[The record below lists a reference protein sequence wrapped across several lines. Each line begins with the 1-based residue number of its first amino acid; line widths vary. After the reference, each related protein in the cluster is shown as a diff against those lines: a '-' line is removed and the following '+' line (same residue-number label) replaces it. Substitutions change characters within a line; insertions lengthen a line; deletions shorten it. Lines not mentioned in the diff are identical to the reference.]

1 MDTDSNV
8 PSDAVPGS
16 RPEAESAA
24 PAALAA
30 TRPLYWSVRREL
42 WESRSLY
49 IAPLAVAALVLF
61 SYLVGTI
68 GLPARLRAAEALD
81 PAQQQ
86 AKLAVP
92 FGMAASVI
100 ILLSYIVGA
109 FYSLEALYGERR
121 DRSIL
126 FWKSL
131 PVSDRL
137 AVLAKVAVPLAVLPA
152 IAFALGA
159 ATQAVMLALASGALL
174 ASGSA
179 LAALWGPLPFLQM
192 PLVLL
197 YGVLANALWLAPI
210 YAWLLLVSAWARRA
224 PLLWAVLLPL
234 AFCAFGRMAWST
246 AAASEYM
253 AYRVTGASSQAF
265 AMEAGPRSAVIR
277 LSQLD
282 PSRFLATPGLW
293 LGLLLAAALVALAV
307 RVRRHREP
315 I

>member
-1 MDTDSNV
+1 VD
-8 PSDAVPGS
+8 
-16 RPEAESAA
+16 AA
-24 PAALAA
+24 PATARGTHG
-30 TRPLYWSVRREL
+30 TRPFYWTLRREL
-42 WESRSLY
+42 WEHPSVVVV
-49 IAPLAVAALVLF
+49 PLAAAGVVLLGFLVSLP
-61 SYLVGTI
+61 
-68 GLPARLRAAEALD
+68 GLPARVAAAAALD
-81 PAQQQ
+81 PASQ
-86 AKLAVP
+86 AAAVARP
-92 FGMAASVI
+92 FGLAALAIATSTVAVSV
-100 ILLSYIVGA
+100 
-109 FYSLEALYGERR
+109 FYCLDALYGERR

-137 AVLAKVAVPLAVLPA
+137 AVLAKVAVPLGVLPA
-152 IAFALGA
+152 IAFALGS

-174 ASGSA
+174 ASGSSV
-179 LAALWGPLPFLQM
+179 AALWGPLPFLQM

-293 LGLLLAAALVALAV
+293 LGLLLAAALVAIAV

>member
-1 MDTDSNV
+1 VD
-8 PSDAVPGS
+8 
-16 RPEAESAA
+16 AA
-24 PAALAA
+24 PAPAHG
-30 TRPLYWSVRREL
+30 TRPFYWTLRREL
-42 WESRSLY
+42 WEHPSVVVV
-49 IAPLAVAALVLF
+49 PLAAAGVVLLGFLVSLP
-61 SYLVGTI
+61 
-68 GLPARLRAAEALD
+68 GLPARVAAAAALD
-81 PAQQQ
+81 PASQ
-86 AKLAVP
+86 AAAVARP
-92 FGMAASVI
+92 FGLAALAIATSTVAVSV
-100 ILLSYIVGA
+100 
-109 FYSLEALYGERR
+109 FYCLDALYGERR

-137 AVLAKVAVPLAVLPA
+137 AVLAKVAVPLGVLPA